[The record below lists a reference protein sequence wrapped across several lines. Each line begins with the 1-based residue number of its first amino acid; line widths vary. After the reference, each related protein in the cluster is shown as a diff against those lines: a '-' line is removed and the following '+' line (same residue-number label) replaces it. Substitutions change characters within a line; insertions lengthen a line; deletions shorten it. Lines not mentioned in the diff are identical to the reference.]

1 LLKVKHI
8 IIIFLH
14 CGIFNR
20 ILKIEFLRNKCP
32 TLLLY
37 YPFSIRTLTT
47 VAHLYC
53 VRSVHSAF
61 CFHPLCC
68 RIVYCVCIP
77 TVTRIVSNRIR
88 AAPSHS
94 PSALQQEPEVEVKGQ
109 SSIALCEHAAVC
121 GVHVTPRTNGN
132 ELVLQCTVSHPANP
146 IWLLALLLVWCGLWF
161 SHCRTARFI
170 CVPLIS
176 GFDSLSMSIQHS
188 CPNLKSL
195 KQLSISMLAFLQR
208 TGLEKNQYL
217 HAAVA
222 CS

>member
-1 LLKVKHI
+1 MVKHI
-8 IIIFLH
+8 IIIFSH

-20 ILKIEFLRNKCP
+20 ILKIEFLRNKGP
-32 TLLLY
+32 PLLLY

-146 IWLLALLLVWCGLWF
+146 IWLLALLCS
-161 SHCRTARFI
+161 SHFRLSTVRKRWMPQTVGRTSSFVLR
-170 CVPLIS
+170 PLS
-176 GFDSLSMSIQHS
+176 FVR
-188 CPNLKSL
+188 
-195 KQLSISMLAFLQR
+195 LAPSWD
-208 TGLEKNQYL
+208 Y
-217 HAAVA
+217 VA
-222 CS
+222 Y